1 MGFII
6 VVIMSVL
13 SGSGIAIQKLWQ
25 KSTLGIK
32 HAYEIYSLLMSI
44 CALAVFCIMAGFR
57 LSANLT
63 TLVYSFAYGL
73 AALLTTISAF
83 CAMKKMSII
92 LYSVF
97 SRGSTLFIW
106 LFGVAV
112 FREKINIQSII
123 SAVLF
128 GVSILMPLLGNKD
141 EKKTGAV
148 KYIIGIGVMLLGTA
162 ASIIV
167 KLYSASPDK
176 MPEAVLCFYTN
187 VFVFLFLAVKFI
199 LTPERREYIAD
210 VRRAGRKILLVPL
223 GTTFGNLAT
232 LLSMYA
238 IGIMPLSQYSVLSA
252 SMSSGVTF
260 LISKAVYR
268 EDSSPSEIAAFLLS
282 TAAVLVNV
290 L

>member
-25 KSTLGIK
+25 KGTLGIK

-57 LSANLT
+57 LSANLI
-63 TLVYSFAYGL
+63 TLVYSFAYGM
-73 AALLTTISAF
+73 AALLTTIFAF

-106 LFGVAV
+106 LFGVVV

-148 KYIIGIGVMLLGTA
+148 KYIIGIVVMLLGTA

-167 KLYSASPDK
+167 KLYSAGPDK

-187 VFVFLFLAVKFI
+187 VFVLLFLAVKFI
-199 LTPERREYIAD
+199 LTPERREYVAD

-260 LISKAVYR
+260 LISKVVYR